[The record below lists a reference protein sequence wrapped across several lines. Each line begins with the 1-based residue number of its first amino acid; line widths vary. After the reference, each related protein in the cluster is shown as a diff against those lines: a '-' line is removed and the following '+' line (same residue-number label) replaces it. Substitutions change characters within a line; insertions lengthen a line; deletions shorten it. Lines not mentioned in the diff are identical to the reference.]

1 MLLTMSWDLMQV
13 LQPQMM
19 RNLERDFLQEVEV
32 VEEAEVEEEVAEAN
46 PEMEKEKRTHQEN
59 KLQEGEE
66 AAKSLSLM
74 IQTSHHSGNLNL

>member
-1 MLLTMSWDLMQV
+1 
-13 LQPQMM
+13 MM
-19 RNLERDFLQEVEV
+19 KNLERDFLLEVEV

-46 PEMEKEKRTHQEN
+46 PEMEKEKRTHQEIQ
-59 KLQEGEE
+59 LQEGEE